1 MKKWIHICAIALF
14 FMPIASAQT
23 ILMSETFNYNTG
35 DLITQSGGLW
45 VAHSGQG
52 LNTVNVLADQLA
64 FTGYGLS
71 GSKSV
76 TFLSASGSTR
86 EDVHRSFAT
95 ATTGSV
101 YAAAMVNVATAA
113 TTTDYVLHM
122 GSSAEGTPLS
132 TTFLCRMHLK
142 DEGGVLKLGVSKGSS
157 DTAVYPATTYA
168 YNETNL
174 VVLKYTF
181 VDGTVNDTC
190 SLFVFKPGETIPNI
204 EPTTP
209 TAVNG
214 ASTTADG
221 ANIRHIAIRQ
231 GSNTNSGKIGGIR
244 ISTAWSDLVATTSD
258 RDELPEGYALGSA
271 YPNPFN
277 PSTTFELTLPFAQ
290 QVRVSVY
297 NILGQEVRLLHNG
310 TLSAGTTPFKLNAA
324 GLPSGLYFYR
334 VQGATFAQTKVAT
347 LLK

>member
-1 MKKWIHICAIALF
+1 MKKWIQICAIALF
-14 FMPIASAQT
+14 FAPTASAQT

-35 DLITQSGGLW
+35 DLVTQSGGLW
-45 VAHSGQG
+45 AAHSGQG
-52 LNTVNVLADQLA
+52 LNPVNVLTDQLT

-71 GSKSV
+71 GTKSV
-76 TFLSASGSTR
+76 SFLSAGGSTR

-101 YAAAMVNVATAA
+101 YASAMVNVATASA
-113 TTTDYVLHM
+113 TTDYVLHM
-122 GSSAEGTPLS
+122 GSSAEGTALGN
-132 TTFLCRMHLK
+132 TFLCRMHLK

-157 DTAVYPATTYA
+157 DTAVYPNTTYA

-174 VVLKYTF
+174 VILKYTF
-181 VDGTVNDTC
+181 VDGTLNDTC
-190 SLFVFKPGETIPNI
+190 SLFVFKPGETIPAT
-204 EPTTP
+204 EPTP

-221 ANIRHIAIRQ
+221 INIRHIAIRQ
-231 GSNTNSGKIGGIR
+231 GSNTNSGKIAGIR
-244 ISTAWSDLVATTSD
+244 ISTVWSDLVATASD
-258 RDELPEGYALGSA
+258 REELPEGYALSGA

-277 PSTTFELTLPFAQ
+277 PSTTFELTLPVTQ
-290 QVRVSVY
+290 QVRVAVY
-297 NILGQEVRLLHNG
+297 NMLGQEVRLLHNG
-310 TLSAGTTPFKLNAA
+310 TLSVGTTPFKLNAA

-334 VQGATFAQTKVAT
+334 VQGANFVQTKAAT